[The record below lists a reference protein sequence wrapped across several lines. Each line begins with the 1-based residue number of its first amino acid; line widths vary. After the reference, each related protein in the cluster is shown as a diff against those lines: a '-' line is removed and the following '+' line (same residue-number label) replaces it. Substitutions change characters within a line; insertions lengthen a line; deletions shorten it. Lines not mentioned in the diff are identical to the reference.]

1 MSKLVLLDTTVLGFA
16 TNPNAV
22 VNNPVLS
29 WLKGLM
35 RNGDQPFVPE
45 IADYELRREL
55 LRVRSQN
62 ALSRLD
68 GICSALG
75 YLPLNTDTMRL
86 AASLWA
92 TARNEGRPFAHEQA
106 LDGDVIL
113 LAQSSLLQEENKNDQ
128 VIIAT
133 TNVKHLSRYAT
144 ASEWQNI

>member
-1 MSKLVLLDTTVLGFA
+1 MSKLVLLDTSVLGFA
-16 TNPNAV
+16 TNPNAA

-29 WLKGLM
+29 WLKRLM

-55 LRVRSQN
+55 LRVDSEN
-62 ALSRLD
+62 VLSRLD

-75 YLPLNTDTMRL
+75 YLPLSTETMRL

-92 TARNEGRPFAHEQA
+92 SPRNEVRPLAHEQA

-113 LAQSSLLQEENKNDQ
+113 LAQSSLLQDVNKNDQ
-128 VIIAT
+128 VIVAT
-133 TNVKHLSRYAT
+133 TNVKHFSRYVT
-144 ASEWQNI
+144 ASEWQDT

>member
-1 MSKLVLLDTTVLGFA
+1 MSKLVLLDTAVLGFA

-29 WLKGLM
+29 WLKRLM

-55 LRVRSQN
+55 LRVKSQN
-62 ALSRLD
+62 AIFRLD
-68 GICSALG
+68 GICLALG

-113 LAQSSLLQEENKNDQ
+113 LQAENKNDQ